1 MNRTISR
8 IGSLCLLTL
17 PLCFAVPKPSSKA
30 IAASEEVNITSF
42 DCTYNSET
50 SKYDC
55 LVEGVNNTEKYM
67 VLSEL
72 KMIANSN
79 DYFPIKTDNPFFTSL
94 LIKPGESF
102 EAKYETTL
110 ENSINDV
117 RFYPSLAI
125 GEINDAIFVKCN
137 KYEIEKDKNST
148 LYCANFYYEFD
159 RNIYLNGVEGDRRY
173 YYEYRT
179 ISFLKYDSL
188 DYCVTSRYVETFDEE
203 TIISLVVLDQQ
214 IEASEI
220 SFENVILV
228 EKKRKSPF
236 SWTDEDR
243 ANLIRVFKYIL
254 LGILCSIIVLAV
266 SLITYFVIRKKK
278 KASNK

>member
-1 MNRTISR
+1 MNRFLSR
-8 IGSLCLLTL
+8 AGSLCLLL
-17 PLCFAVPKPSSKA
+17 LSLCFAVPKSSAKA

-55 LVEGVNNTEKYM
+55 LVEGVNSTEKYM

-72 KMIANSN
+72 KMAANN
-79 DYFPIKTDNPFFTSL
+79 DNYMPVKTDSPFFTSVL
-94 LIKPGESF
+94 VKPGESF
-102 EAKYETTL
+102 EVKYETTL
-110 ENSINDV
+110 ENSISDV
-117 RFYPSLAI
+117 HFYPSLVM
-125 GEINDAIFVKCN
+125 GEINDAIFVKCSDF
-137 KYEIEKDKNST
+137 EIKKSKNT
-148 LYCANFYYEFD
+148 ELYIASFYYEFD
-159 RNIYLNGVEGDRRY
+159 RKIYFHGVEGDRRY
-173 YYEYRT
+173 YYEFRT

-203 TIISLVVLDQQ
+203 MIISLVALDQQ
-214 IEASEI
+214 IETSEI

-243 ANLIRVFKYIL
+243 ANLVRVFRYIL
-254 LGILCSIIVLAV
+254 LGILCSAIVLAV

-278 KASNK
+278 KASNQ

>member
-1 MNRTISR
+1 MRKLLLLS
-8 IGSLCLLTL
+8 CLLLASL
-17 PLCFAVPKPSSKA
+17 PILLPTIKPVVKASASSDQ
-30 IAASEEVNITSF
+30 VNITSF
-42 DCTYNSET
+42 DCAYNSET

-55 LVEGVNNTEKYM
+55 LVEGVNSTEKYM

-117 RFYPSLAI
+117 RFYPSLVM
-125 GEINDAIFVKCN
+125 GEISDAIFVKCSDF
-137 KYEIEKDKNST
+137 EIKKSKNT
-148 LYCANFYYEFD
+148 ELYIASFYYEFD
-159 RNIYLNGVEGDRRY
+159 RKIYLHGVEGDRRY
-173 YYEYRT
+173 YYEFRT
-179 ISFLKYDSL
+179 ISFLKYASL
-188 DYCVTSRYVETFDEE
+188 DYCVTSRYVETLDEE
-203 TIISLVVLDQQ
+203 TIISLVALDQQ

-220 SFENVILV
+220 SFENVILIK
-228 EKKRKSPF
+228 KKRKSPF

-243 ANLIRVFKYIL
+243 ANLVRVFKYIL
-254 LGILCSIIVLAV
+254 LGILCSAIVLAV
-266 SLITYFVIRKKK
+266 SLITYFAIRKKK
-278 KASNK
+278 QASNK